1 MKESEK
7 QMTMSFFTNAKTILG
22 IVGFIIMVAVVE
34 AWLAPLNSE
43 TYIENWGIGVL
54 GIFLFSVLYIL
65 PIDRY
70 LFRFK
75 KVYKFIILYSLAWLI
90 VDWSDFIIFLAIK

>member
-7 QMTMSFFTNAKTILG
+7 QMTMSFFTNTKTILG
-22 IVGFIIMVAVVE
+22 IIGFIIMVAIIE
-34 AWLAPLNSE
+34 AWLAPLNPE
-43 TYIENWGIGVL
+43 TYIENWGIGAL
-54 GIFLFSVLYIL
+54 GIFIFSVLYIL

-75 KVYKFIILYSLAWLI
+75 KAYKFIILYSLAWLI